1 MRMNAAVKAITTRP
15 KGKLMAHRNEA
26 AYQMAQEWVKW
37 LDSRRF
43 LGPPLQRNILAQ
55 FMPSKTGRE
64 PNGPM
69 SAELNAF
76 NLAVSSLDVGEFV
89 PFVVIYC
96 EIKIKPIKAIAADMG
111 ICRDTFYERAHCA
124 ASKCIGLVRM
134 QIRLSDDR

>member
-1 MRMNAAVKAITTRP
+1 MRTNAAAKAITTRL
-15 KGKLMAHRNEA
+15 KWNLMAHRNEA
-26 AYQMAQEWVKW
+26 AYQMAQDWVKW

-76 NLAVSSLDVGEFV
+76 NLAVSSLDIGEFV

-111 ICRDTFYERAHCA
+111 IGRDTFYDRAHCA

>member
-111 ICRDTFYERAHCA
+111 IGRDTFYERAHCA

>member
-1 MRMNAAVKAITTRP
+1 MNDAAKAISIRP
-15 KGKLMAHRNEA
+15 KWEIMAHRNEA
-26 AYQMAQEWVKW
+26 AYQMAQDWVQW

-55 FMPSKTGRE
+55 FMPSKAGRE

-76 NLAVSSLDVGEFV
+76 NLAVASLDVGEFV
-89 PFVVIYC
+89 PFVVVYC
-96 EIKIKPIKAIAADMG
+96 GIKIKPIKAIAADMG
-111 ICRDTFYERAHCA
+111 IGRDTFYERAHCA

-134 QIRLSDDR
+134 QLRLSNNC